1 MHREFGGTVLGS
13 MEAFLLIRGMK
24 TLHLRVKRQS
34 QNALELA
41 SYLEAQG
48 SIDWVFYPG
57 LESNPGYHIAK
68 KQMQGGFGGMLSFLV
83 SGGKNEALEVL
94 SKAQVFKRATS
105 LGGVESLIEHRK
117 SSETVETETPD
128 NLIRVSVGIETVQD
142 LIQDFEQMLQV

>member
-1 MHREFGGTVLGS
+1 MHRKFGGTVLGS

-24 TLHLRVKRQS
+24 TLHLRVQRQS

-41 SYLEAQG
+41 RYLEAQG

-83 SGGKNEALEVL
+83 SGGKKEALEVL
-94 SKAQVFKRATS
+94 SRAQVFKRATS

-142 LIQDFEQMLQV
+142 LIQDFERMLQV